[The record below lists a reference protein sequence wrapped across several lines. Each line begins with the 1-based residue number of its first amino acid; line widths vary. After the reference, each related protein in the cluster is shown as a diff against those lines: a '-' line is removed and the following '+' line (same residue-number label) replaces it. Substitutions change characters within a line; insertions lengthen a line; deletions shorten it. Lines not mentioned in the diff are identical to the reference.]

1 LGTTDRHLAVA
12 DTCMHIK
19 NTNTPEI
26 ENREREREKNA
37 RERWFVRSFRS
48 APRLHILAPDAG
60 PPIPDVQSKRCFK
73 IDHFEI
79 PVSVDVTI
87 RKAHCSGLYFV
98 EGASIESVEQTKA
111 GNLEWSVLMW
121 RYCTAVRFMNRKG
134 SDSTIPAL
142 ELRASR
148 VSPSTSG
155 CTCLHCRNCH
165 SRPTNDPT
173 KYLVIS
179 CRTFLTQTCTNLSR
193 LLSRI
198 IPADD
203 GIPPLVPSLL
213 NKQSEFV
220 RRSFVLIR

>member
-26 ENREREREKNA
+26 TIQIENRKALEKGG
-37 RERWFVRSFRS
+37 SFDHF
-48 APRLHILAPDAG
+48 AQRLACNILAPDAG
-60 PPIPDVQSKRCFK
+60 PPIPGVQQKRCFK